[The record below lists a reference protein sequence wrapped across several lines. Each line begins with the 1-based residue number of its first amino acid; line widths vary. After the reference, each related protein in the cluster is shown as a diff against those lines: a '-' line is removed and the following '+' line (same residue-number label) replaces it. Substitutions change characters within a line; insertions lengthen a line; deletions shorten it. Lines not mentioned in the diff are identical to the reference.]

1 MTGMTNYGRRGLN
14 TSYYT
19 SVSISLCLL
28 WLFTSAT
35 CEPYTFYSMGYPYSL
50 EVGACGI
57 DTIVTGRV
65 PFSDMYLYVREDSCW
80 KVFGGQ
86 KDADGLGE
94 EVEYEWLYIKT
105 TYAAKEVRVKIK
117 PNSEK
122 KARYA
127 TVETNCKGGSNIISF
142 SIYQEGT
149 EPESDIKISR

>member
-1 MTGMTNYGRRGLN
+1 
-14 TSYYT
+14 
-19 SVSISLCLL
+19 
-28 WLFTSAT
+28 
-35 CEPYTFYSMGYPYSL
+35 MGYPYSL